1 MRKCE
6 VTNKKPNFGKTRR
19 HRRGSAGGVS
29 GAWSKKATA
38 KSKKQDINL
47 RKVRVV
53 DQSGSKKTITVS
65 MKAYKKARQQEG
77 RFNEEFTLQNFQ
89 VPATK

>member
-1 MRKCE
+1 MKKCE
-6 VTNKKPNFGKTRR
+6 ITNKTANFGKTRR

-47 RKVRVV
+47 KKVKVLDSAGRT
-53 DQSGSKKTITVS
+53 SSINVS
-65 MKAYKKARQQEG
+65 MKAYKKARKNEG
-77 RFNEEFTLQNFQ
+77 KLNSEYVLSNFRKEL
-89 VPATK
+89 AK

>member
-6 VTNKKPNFGKTRR
+6 ITDKTANFGKTRR
-19 HRRGSAGGVS
+19 HRRGAAGGVS

-47 RKVRVV
+47 KKVKVI
-53 DQSGSKKTITVS
+53 DSAGTTKTITIS
-65 MKAYKKARQQEG
+65 MKAYKKARKNEG
-77 RFNEEFTLQNFQ
+77 RLDAEYVLANFRSEL
-89 VPATK
+89 AK

>member
-6 VTNKKPNFGKTRR
+6 ITNKTANFGKTRR

-38 KSKKQDINL
+38 KSKKQEVNL
-47 RKVRVV
+47 KKVKVIDSNGTV
-53 DQSGSKKTITVS
+53 KSITVS
-65 MKAYKKARQQEG
+65 MKALKYP
-77 RFNEEFTLQNFQ
+77 Q
-89 VPATK
+89 VFVFLLGY